1 MARRAGLRLELF
13 GGPALWRDG
22 RHVGTSPYQAALL
35 SVVFGEGRDR
45 LSRSFVHRLLWEDA
59 HRRAVRHRASQL
71 VYQTNRRCG
80 ARILSLEGEFVR
92 ARAGA
97 VGCDLDDFEE
107 MIRVPR
113 LEDACDLLEQ
123 GFLSAFPRQRTR
135 ALADWI
141 EERQVTMRAKLRR
154 RALSVWEFAERRGD
168 WSHAR
173 QAAEA
178 LLRLEPQDEAV
189 LRRVMKATALGG
201 MVREAEAVYQ
211 AFADHA
217 RPSGEWTPERETTV
231 LLRSVR
237 SAVRIPRTASESLPP
252 LEVETPFLG
261 REEELA
267 HLTRSIYGRR
277 AGDRLR
283 VVVVGGEA
291 GIGKT
296 RLVEEAIQGARF
308 RGYRVLR
315 ATSAEM
321 QREMPLRPLLEGLNQ
336 PWTGP
341 LLRTVEEPWRSVL
354 LCLMPQFDEGT
365 GSPPQSTPST
375 PEAAA
380 ERTCE
385 ALLRLFE
392 AVARDRRT
400 IFFLDDLHWA
410 DPATLAVLQLARRS
424 WRPDRLTLALAHR
437 PEELRGHDSAARLV
451 RALAVD
457 PRSTVVRL
465 GPLPADAA
473 REVAAAVAAQ
483 RPTDAALDRV
493 VALAGGNPF
502 FLTELAQE
510 RAADRIPPRPEDEPS
525 APTSARQLILRRFA
539 QLDAVPAKVAAGLA
553 VCGCV
558 VTLGQL
564 CQITA
569 IGRIECVD
577 ALETLRRLRF
587 VRWTEHGVAVRN
599 EIVRKTVYDDLDRT
613 RRARLHAATA
623 EMLRSQSRPPSDQV
637 ALHHD
642 RGDLHEPA
650 DQREPAKPFAAADE
664 AEDGRPADLM
674 RLLRLAYAADDEPGS
689 RSVAVRLARARFD
702 AQELADARRWGEEA
716 LEHAPAEWADRA
728 HRGQGVLRAE
738 SIEMGLVVAVARRR
752 LGTDP
757 PSTTLAKL
765 AELERAALEEREE
778 TLVARVMEAA
788 LQALDAAAPE
798 GPDSEAEIADLV
810 ARAGEMAT
818 CAEPGA
824 RCRIMALLAADAACG
839 SPSDRLAWS
848 RRALTLVRDH
858 ELPAEEMLVCQRHV
872 QALAANGLLST
883 EEGRA
888 AVAVARAAAARTRDV
903 RARAL
908 FLFQLADWRLVA
920 GALEAAE
927 GVMAEHRAALGA
939 SDCPGLRFLEWFGR
953 GATALARGDLRTAE
967 RAFAE
972 AREFP
977 THDVSPHRLARLAGL
992 EGRLLLDMGRIRE
1005 AAELARRAPVETDAP
1020 CDLYA
1025 FHARYLSRVGE
1036 AGRAVTLLEKGLAET
1051 VSARPASW
1059 LRLAL
1064 EFARLARRS
1073 GRPRTKLARLART
1086 RAEELELPGLAHEFV
1101 PYVD

>member
-22 RHVGTSPYQAALL
+22 RHVGTSPFQAALL
-35 SVVFGEGRDR
+35 AVVFGEGRDR

-92 ARAGA
+92 ARAGT
-97 VGCDLDDFEE
+97 VSCDLDDFEE

-113 LEDACDLLEQ
+113 LEDACDLLER
-123 GFLSAFPRQRTR
+123 GFLSAFPRRRTR
-135 ALADWI
+135 ALSDWI
-141 EERQVTMRAKLRR
+141 EERRVTMRAKLRR

-173 QAAEA
+173 QAAGA
-178 LLRLEPQDEAV
+178 LLRLEPQDETV

-217 RPSGEWTPERETTV
+217 RPSGEWTPERETAA
-231 LLRSVR
+231 LLRSVQ
-237 SAVRIPRTASESLPP
+237 SAVRIPRSASETLPP
-252 LEVETPFLG
+252 LEMETPFLG

-336 PWTGP
+336 PSTGP

-354 LCLMPQFDEGT
+354 LSLMPHFDEGPD
-365 GSPPQSTPST
+365 SPPQPTPST

-400 IFFLDDLHWA
+400 ILFLDDLHWA

-437 PEELRGHDSAARLV
+437 PEELREHDSAARLV

-465 GPLPADAA
+465 GPLPVEAA
-473 REVAAAVAAQ
+473 REVAAAVATP
-483 RPTDAALDRV
+483 RPTDAELDRV

-502 FLTELAQE
+502 FLTELAE
-510 RAADRIPPRPEDEPS
+510 EWAADRIPPRPEAEPS
-525 APTSARQLILRRFA
+525 APTSAGQLILRRFA
-539 QLDAVPAKVAAGLA
+539 QLDAIPAEVAAGLA
-553 VCGCV
+553 VCGCT

-569 IGRIECVD
+569 IGRIKCVD

-599 EIVRKTVYDDLDRT
+599 EIVRKAVYDDLDRT
-613 RRARLHAATA
+613 RRALLHAATA
-623 EMLRSQSRPPSDQV
+623 EMLRSRSRPPSDQV
-637 ALHHD
+637 ALHHA
-642 RGDLHEPA
+642 RA
-650 DQREPAKPFAAADE
+650 DQHQPVKSFPEAAE

-674 RLLRLAYAADDEPGS
+674 GLLRLAYDAGDEPGS

-728 HRGQGVLRAE
+728 HRGRGVSRAE

-752 LGTDP
+752 LGVDP

-765 AELERAALEEREE
+765 AELERAAIEEREE
-778 TLVARVMEAA
+778 TLVARVLEAV
-788 LQALDAAAPE
+788 LQALEAAAPA
-798 GPDSEAEIADLV
+798 GPDSEAEIAGVV
-810 ARAGEMAT
+810 ARAREMAT

-824 RCRIMALLAADAACG
+824 RCRIMALLAADAARG
-839 SPSDRLAWS
+839 LPSARLAWS
-848 RRALTLVRDH
+848 RQAMTLVRDH

-883 EEGRA
+883 EEGRS
-888 AVAVARAAAARTRDV
+888 AVAVARAAATRTGDV

-939 SDCPGLRFLEWFGR
+939 TDCPGLRFLERFGR
-953 GATALARGDLRTAE
+953 GATALARRDLRTAE

-972 AREFP
+972 ARELP
-977 THDVSPHRLARLAGL
+977 THDVSPHRTARLAGL

-1005 AAELARRAPVETDAP
+1005 AAELARRAPVEAGAP
-1020 CDLYA
+1020 YDLYA

-1051 VSARPASW
+1051 VSARPVSW

-1064 EFARLARRS
+1064 DFARLARRS